1 MTFLRSI
8 AAVSLALAAHASF
21 AQGKPFLLGVTL
33 PKTGAASHIGLAIE
47 SGMQVG
53 VKQINDE
60 GGIGGRKIEL
70 LVRDSATN
78 PQRAVLAAKELIE
91 EKKVDFLYPE
101 VISGLT
107 LAVLPYTTEKK
118 MVTLSMGAATKIG
131 DPKEFPYSFQY
142 ADAASR
148 RPPAM
153 AAALQKLG
161 GKKVGI
167 LVANNPAT
175 VGTGEILAEVLPKK
189 YGMQVVGL
197 KQFPVETKDLT
208 ANLQAMKDAGA
219 DIIAFDTPSRDNARV
234 VMLGMQTLGW
244 KAKVV
249 SGLSVLSGDMNAL
262 IPAPVHDQFYAVNHR
277 VGTRTGN
284 TTPEIQ
290 KFVAELR
297 KQGPINNFALA
308 AEGRDVVWMIKYIHE
323 KAQKEKGNTSPDS
336 LKAVMESIG
345 TATDFPARYSLVL
358 GNPKWTAADH
368 TTVNADYSKLWGL
381 VKAGVPVDG
390 MYDGEELPTTD

>member
-1 MTFLRSI
+1 MRFLRSI
-8 AAVSLALAAHASF
+8 ATLAFALAAQAGF
-21 AQGKPFLLGVTL
+21 AQGKPFVFGVTL

-47 SGMQVG
+47 AGILVG
-53 VKQINDE
+53 VKQVNDE
-60 GGIGGRKIEL
+60 GGINGRKIEL

-78 PQRAVLAAKELIE
+78 PQRAVLAAKELVD

-118 MVTLSMGAATKIG
+118 MVTLSMGAAARIG

-148 RPPAM
+148 RPPSM
-153 AAALQKLG
+153 AAALQALG

-175 VGTGEILAEVLPKK
+175 VGTGEILADVLPKK

-219 DIIAFDTPSRDNARV
+219 DIIAFDSPARDNARV
-234 VMLGMQTLGW
+234 VMQGLQTLGW

-249 SGLSVLSGDMNAL
+249 SGLSVLSGDMKEL

-277 VGTRTGN
+277 VGTLTG
-284 TTPEIQ
+284 TISPEMQ
-290 KFVAELR
+290 KFIADLR
-297 KQGPINNFALA
+297 KLGTINNIALS
-308 AEGRDVVWMIKYIHE
+308 AEGRDAVWMMKYSRG
-323 KAQKEKGNTSPDS
+323 ARLLPGTS
-336 LKAVMESIG
+336 V
-345 TATDFPARYSLVL
+345 RR
-358 GNPKWTAADH
+358 DH
-368 TTVNADYSKLWGL
+368 G
-381 VKAGVPVDG
+381 
-390 MYDGEELPTTD
+390 